1 MTDGFSPFPYSRI
14 GLVLSAARIRNLEGS
29 VIQFA
34 CDSCGKLKKPTGIWI
49 LRRAAEAVGITVVRR
64 EVDILSAWNDTD
76 AVHPLAVHFCS
87 QACKD
92 KYIAEWM
99 GRKQAS

>member
-1 MTDGFSPFPYSRI
+1 
-14 GLVLSAARIRNLEGS
+14 

-34 CDSCGKLKKPTGIWI
+34 CDSCGKVKKPIGMWI
-49 LRRAAEAVGITVVRR
+49 LGRAAEAVGFTVVRR
-64 EVDILSAWNDTD
+64 EVDILSAWNDAD

-87 QACKD
+87 EACKD
-92 KYIAEWM
+92 KYIAELM